1 MNQMKICSILM
12 NKIHTTLFQPMTATS
27 ILEVRHLRTLA
38 ALQETGSVS
47 HAAKRVHLTQS
58 ALSHQISALQSHY
71 GLQIVRRKG
80 QTVELT
86 DAGKHL
92 VMLAEKV
99 LEEIHATERGLA
111 KMSQQATGSLRVV
124 LECHTCF
131 DWLMPLMDAF
141 RQNWPDVELD
151 LVSGFHS
158 DPVKLLEEGR
168 ADVVIGSEH
177 KQRRGIVHHP
187 LFRFEILAVMAPEHP
202 LRRKRILRAQD
213 FATETLITYPVP
225 EDRIDLILN
234 VLKPAGIQPQRRTA
248 ELTVAILQLVAS
260 RRGLA
265 ALPSWG
271 LKNYVDHDY
280 VIARRIGAHGL
291 WSDLYASTLTET
303 ASRPYLRDFVVT
315 ARDTCFATLD
325 GIIPLDSG

>member
-1 MNQMKICSILM
+1 MSLV
-12 NKIHTTLFQPMTATS
+12 S
-27 ILEVRHLRTLA
+27 ILELRHLRTLA
-38 ALQETGSVS
+38 ALHETGSVS
-47 HAAKRVHLTQS
+47 RAAKRVHLTQS
-58 ALSHQISALQSHY
+58 ALSHQIKALQTHY
-71 GLQIVRRKG
+71 GLSIVQRRG
-80 QTVELT
+80 QAVELT

-92 VMLAEKV
+92 VSLAGKV
-99 LEEIHATERGLA
+99 LEDIQATERSLA
-111 KMSQQATGSLRVV
+111 TMSQQATGSLRIA

-141 RQNWPDVELD
+141 RQHWPEVELD

-158 DPVKLLEEGR
+158 DPVKLLEEGG

-177 KQRRGIVHHP
+177 KRRRGIIHHP
-187 LFRFEILAVMAPEHP
+187 LFSFEILAVLAPEHP
-202 LRRKRILRAQD
+202 LRAKRILNAAD
-213 FATETLITYPVP
+213 FANETLITYPVP

-260 RRGLA
+260 RRGVA

-271 LKNYVDHDY
+271 IKSYVDHDY

-303 ASRPYLRDFVVT
+303 ASRPYLRDFLVT
-315 ARDTCFATLD
+315 AKNTCFATLD
-325 GIIPLDSG
+325 GIVPVD